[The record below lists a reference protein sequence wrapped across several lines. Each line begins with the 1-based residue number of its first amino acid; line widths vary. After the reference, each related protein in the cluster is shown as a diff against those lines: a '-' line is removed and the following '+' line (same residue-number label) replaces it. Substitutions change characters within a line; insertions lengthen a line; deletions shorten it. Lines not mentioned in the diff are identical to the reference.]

1 MPKPCHFVNFRLI
14 KFGKYMAAKKTL
26 DEFILSSKL
35 IHGDKYDYSLI
46 TNDNYIDTKHEVEII
61 CNICGNKFKQRPSV
75 HLRGHGCRLCANKR
89 ISQSKKGVERKDL
102 KRKIYGFGVCDVE
115 YSVFFEDGSIM
126 PSYNVWHDMLRRCYS
141 EKLHKKEPAYIGC
154 SVCDEWHR
162 FSTFKDWFDAN
173 YIDGCYLD
181 KDILVKGN
189 KVYSPQTCCFVPR
202 EINNVIENARSR
214 RGNTPMGVFERNGRY
229 LSYVRVNGK
238 RIYLG
243 TFDTIEQAFEIM
255 KERKEM
261 YIKDLARKYY
271 NNGKIAKNV
280 YEALLNYKVE
290 ITD

>member
-1 MPKPCHFVNFRLI
+1 MGKIKPLEQVI
-14 KFGKYMAAKKTL
+14 ADAKKKHL
-26 DEFILSSKL
+26 ERN
-35 IHGDKYDYSLI
+35 YNYSLI
-46 TNDNYIDTKHEVEII
+46 DENTYVGVKTIVPII
-61 CNICGNKFKQRPSV
+61 CDKHGVFTQRMGHHLEGQICPYCSREIAADKK
-75 HLRGHGCRLCANKR
+75 
-89 ISQSKKGVERKDL
+89 SKKQIGKPQAKALNVHGVGVNDYNGAVVNNGEVL
-102 KRKIYGFGVCDVE
+102 KSYQVWDCMLNRCYDKKHHIKH
-115 YSVFFEDGSIM
+115 
-126 PSYNVWHDMLRRCYS
+126 PSYAN
-141 EKLHKKEPAYIGC
+141 C
-154 SVCDEWHR
+154 SVCEEWLR
-162 FSTFKDWFDAN
+162 FSNFKMWFDAN